1 MGSAGF
7 HDTCPAGCSP
17 HPEAGCSL
25 THDPGGCAGLRTGSG
40 RAPRQGPLHEQGE
53 DSAQEAFFL
62 RVLEERAATDPTL
75 RDRPEYAALL
85 DRDAAAIDAFGLPR
99 IALALA
105 DLFDGVDP
113 VAYAERVR
121 DFMVTTTHPTLG
133 RPWARLVYRPML
145 ELLAELRR
153 HGFATFIVTGG
164 GTEFVRAVSD
174 ELYGVAPEGVVGTLI
189 GYEYRAADATLVR
202 TGRVHGDAN
211 EGAAKVV
218 NIQQH
223 LGRRPTFAA
232 GNSAGDR
239 EMLEWTTGAPG
250 PTLAL
255 VVDHDDAEREFGY
268 VSVPGTFE
276 ATEEIT
282 DVARRSGWTIASMRR
297 DWSTVFLE

>member
-1 MGSAGF
+1 M
-7 HDTCPAGCSP
+7 
-17 HPEAGCSL
+17 
-25 THDPGGCAGLRTGSG
+25 SG
-40 RAPRQGPLHEQGE
+40 RSLPSWRPGPARESITKFLAASEQIPPQRRVAVFDNDGTLWCE
-53 DSAQEAFFL
+53 KPMYAQEAFFL
-62 RVLEERAATDPTL
+62 EVLEERAATDPAL
-75 RDRPEYAALL
+75 RARPESAALL
-85 DRDAAAIDAFGLPR
+85 DRDAGAIAAFGLPR

-105 DLFDGVDP
+105 DLFDGLDP
-113 VAYAERVR
+113 AEFAERAR
-121 DFMVTTTHPTLG
+121 RFMVTTAHPTLG

-145 ELLAELRR
+145 ELLAELRQ
-153 HGFATFIVTGG
+153 HGFATFVVTGG

-189 GYEYRAADATLVR
+189 GYEYRADGAALVR

-218 NIQQH
+218 HIQQH

-255 VVDHDDAEREFGY
+255 VVDHDDADREFAY
-268 VSVPGTFE
+268 VSVPATFE
-276 ATEEIT
+276 ATEGIT
-282 DVARRSGWTIASMRR
+282 DVARRSGWTVASMRR
-297 DWSTVFLE
+297 DWSTVFPE